1 MWDSV
6 TGLFKSADE
15 KQAQIDKSNALQSA
29 EDSGMF
35 TDDLGFNTL
44 NTDKLE
50 GASMAQLEAMRDGAS
65 LDGKSQK
72 ALEEVIAKRQEN
84 TSVESTVS
92 TSSSSF
98 DGSTEVRRKNG
109 QIEIMNLD
117 QIDTSLNLKKITN
130 MEANAARNRISEEKS
145 TRPVPPTISA
155 DAKQEVLSTMGNDTT
170 PLGMGSESIT
180 NSVVNSAATASATT
194 SNLTYVPSKMAP
206 LPTGSVSTTQLGAG
220 ALMQA
225 EVVQLHTQRTM
236 AIQEQ
241 SQVNVENA
249 AMAPVAMMTANSQQ
263 IVNNVTNQSSKTMMI
278 PVPVSD
284 PNVESWNPMN
294 GR

>member
-1 MWDSV
+1 M
-6 TGLFKSADE
+6 SA
-15 KQAQIDKSNALQSA
+15 
-29 EDSGMF
+29 
-35 TDDLGFNTL
+35 
-44 NTDKLE
+44 
-50 GASMAQLEAMRDGAS
+50 
-65 LDGKSQK
+65 
-72 ALEEVIAKRQEN
+72 
-84 TSVESTVS
+84 
-92 TSSSSF
+92 
-98 DGSTEVRRKNG
+98 
-109 QIEIMNLD
+109 
-117 QIDTSLNLKKITN
+117 
-130 MEANAARNRISEEKS
+130 
-145 TRPVPPTISA
+145 
-155 DAKQEVLSTMGNDTT
+155 MGNDTT

-194 SNLTYVPSKMAP
+194 SNLTYVQSKMAP
-206 LPTGSVSTTQLGAG
+206 LPTGSVSTTQLGSG
-220 ALMQA
+220 AVMQA
-225 EVVQLHTQRTM
+225 EVVQLHAQRTT